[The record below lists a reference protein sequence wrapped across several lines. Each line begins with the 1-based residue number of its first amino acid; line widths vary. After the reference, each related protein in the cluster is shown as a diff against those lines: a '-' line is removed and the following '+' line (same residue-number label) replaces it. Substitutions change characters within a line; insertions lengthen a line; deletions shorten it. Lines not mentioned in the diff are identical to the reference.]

1 MSKLA
6 HHLKERGL
14 TQVQFAERIGI
25 TQGALSK
32 LCGESPRLSLETAA
46 AIERETEGAV
56 LITDWPQFAFLAD
69 RPAPQAGAA

>member
-6 HHLKERGL
+6 NHLKERGL

-32 LCGESPRLSLETAA
+32 LCGDAPRLSLETAA
-46 AIERETEGAV
+46 AIERETGGAV
-56 LITDWPQFAFLAD
+56 QITDWPQFAFLAQ
-69 RPAPQAGAA
+69 RTPRKASA